1 MRADDDRST
10 PLLFDPES
18 RPVGVLVGYDGS
30 DQAIQALH
38 YAATMALGIGCRLT
52 VVSAFTVPVMVY
64 PNMAS
69 LPPVPEDEARAAA
82 SRQVVAGALPHLEDY
97 PGEVELESVQG
108 DAAGVLVEL
117 SALARL
123 AVVGSRGRGGFLG
136 RLLGSVSEALPA
148 HAHCPTVVVPS
159 SYVVPETTGRERFT
173 QVPGTEPVV
182 VGLDG
187 SEDSTLTTLAQRAA
201 AAAGA
206 PLHLL
211 QAIPPLDTW
220 SASALATVPDQ
231 QFLDRQREELLALLE
246 GEARALRDRNPEVA
260 VTASVEVGDPV
271 ALLVERSRDA
281 RLTVVGTRGRGRM
294 MSALL
299 GSVSRGLL
307 ERAQGPVMVV
317 PDLDISRIGHDRRR
331 PR

>member
-1 MRADDDRST
+1 M
-10 PLLFDPES
+10 
-18 RPVGVLVGYDGS
+18 
-30 DQAIQALH
+30 
-38 YAATMALGIGCRLT
+38 
-52 VVSAFTVPVMVY
+52 
-64 PNMAS
+64 
-69 LPPVPEDEARAAA
+69 
-82 SRQVVAGALPHLEDY
+82 
-97 PGEVELESVQG
+97 
-108 DAAGVLVEL
+108 
-117 SALARL
+117 
-123 AVVGSRGRGGFLG
+123 
-136 RLLGSVSEALPA
+136 
-148 HAHCPTVVVPS
+148 VVPAG
-159 SYVVPETTGRERFT
+159 YVVPETTGRERFT

-182 VGLDG
+182 VGLDD

-220 SASALATVPDQ
+220 SSSALAAVPDQ
-231 QFLDRQREELLALLE
+231 QFLDRQLEELLALLE